1 MLGLHTLVNW
11 MTADLTHSKI
21 PTSSI
26 RMSSIQCILL
36 ILCIAV
42 GLLYLMGGQK
52 GEEGYVGYVGPV
64 EPVQGMLP
72 RAKQVSMIP
81 RDSASATTSNP
92 QLAKPDYRDWATA
105 RDSFMYFLEVYKP
118 DTAIVSGKQADI
130 TAMLM
135 DAPRF
140 IADIEKFILNPEAV
154 PSRDILERGAE
165 AQELANAMRRVG
177 PADPWSLGWER
188 PGNVSACDDNL
199 MGS

>member
-1 MLGLHTLVNW
+1 
-11 MTADLTHSKI
+11 
-21 PTSSI
+21 
-26 RMSSIQCILL
+26 MSSIQWIFL

-42 GLLYLMGGQK
+42 GLLYLMGVRARRD
-52 GEEGYVGYVGPV
+52 EEGYVGPV
-64 EPVQGMLP
+64 EPVQGVLP
-72 RAKQVSMIP
+72 KAKQGSMIP

-105 RDSFMYFLEVYKP
+105 RDSLLYFLEVYKP

-135 DAPRF
+135 DAPKF
-140 IADIEKFILNPEAV
+140 VADIEKFILNPEAV
-154 PSRDILERGAE
+154 PSRDILDRGAE

-177 PADPWSLGWER
+177 PADPWSVGWER
-188 PGNVSACDDNL
+188 PGNVSGCDDNL